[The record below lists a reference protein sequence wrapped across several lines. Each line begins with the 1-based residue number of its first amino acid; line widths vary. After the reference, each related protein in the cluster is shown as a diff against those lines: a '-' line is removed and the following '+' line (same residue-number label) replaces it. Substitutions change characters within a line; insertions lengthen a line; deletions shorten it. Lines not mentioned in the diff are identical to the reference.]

1 MNKWLLILALLI
13 PTAAKANQITP
24 AFTQGS
30 MNSTTTTTQVINET
44 IETEVVGGALST
56 WSGSNVKIDT
66 TSEGIAGGISVES
79 QIFEIDDVTL
89 PWTLETVTRDAGVIE
104 TITET
109 RDITTNATTTSL
121 SVFSQ

>member
-1 MNKWLLILALLI
+1 MNKWLLLLALLI

-79 QIFEIDDVTL
+79 QVFEIDDVTL

>member
-1 MNKWLLILALLI
+1 MKKWLILLSLLL
-13 PTAAKANQITP
+13 PAGVKANTITP
-24 AFTQGS
+24 QFTQGS
-30 MNSTTTTTQVINET
+30 MNSTITTTQVINET
-44 IETEVVGGALST
+44 IVTEVVGGSLST
-56 WSGSNVKIDT
+56 WSGSNVQIDT
-66 TSEGIAGGISVES
+66 DSEGIAGGIAVDS
-79 QIFEIDDVTL
+79 QVFEIVDTAL

>member
-1 MNKWLLILALLI
+1 MKKWLLVLTLLI
-13 PTAAKANQITP
+13 PTGAKASPITP
-24 AFTQGS
+24 QFTQGS

-44 IETEVVGGALST
+44 IDTEVVGGSLST

-66 TSEGIAGGISVES
+66 ASEGIAGGISVES
-79 QIFEIDDVTL
+79 QVFEIEDVTL

-104 TITET
+104 TINEV

>member
-1 MNKWLLILALLI
+1 MKKWLLVLALLI
-13 PTAAKANQITP
+13 PTGAKANTITP
-24 AFTQGS
+24 QFTQGS

-66 TSEGIAGGISVES
+66 ASEGIAGGISVES
-79 QIFEIDDVTL
+79 QVFEIEDVTL

-104 TITET
+104 TINEV

>member
-109 RDITTNATTTSL
+109 RDITTTATTTSL

>member
-1 MNKWLLILALLI
+1 MKKWLILLSLLL
-13 PTAAKANQITP
+13 PAGVKANTITP
-24 AFTQGS
+24 QFTQGS
-30 MNSTTTTTQVINET
+30 MNSTITTTQVINET
-44 IETEVVGGALST
+44 IVTEVVGGSLTT
-56 WSGSNVKIDT
+56 WSGSNVEIDT
-66 TSEGIAGGISVES
+66 DSEGIAGGIAVDA
-79 QIFEIDDVTL
+79 QVFEIVDTAL

>member
-24 AFTQGS
+24 AFTHGS

-89 PWTLETVTRDAGVIE
+89 PWTLETVTRDAGVIA

>member
-79 QIFEIDDVTL
+79 QVFEIDDVTL

>member
-44 IETEVVGGALST
+44 IETEDVGGALST